1 MLALCADVSVIRDV
15 NTINKDKRR
24 VWVFCLLD
32 KTLEF
37 ARFLYYHIYMRT
49 IRQSLFLAYCFIL
62 FSCFAFGQEA
72 PIIIDGIHTASAPVS
87 GVNEK
92 QQFDLLE
99 NTLTEADIALRQE
112 NYSKAI
118 NLADTLL
125 KEGFVDFR
133 IYNLMAAAYEKAN
146 DCTNAIYYASKA
158 IYMAPSKVEPYL
170 TRTECYLKDKKINL
184 ATKDVETA
192 LALNPKSEKA
202 KELKNILYTNPKLK
216 AQNSQNDNQALPKW
230 FSKYLIIVCL
240 VFAVLLFLR
249 YRKPE
254 YVDSHGRRLKEYN
267 IKEQYDFIRLIG
279 EGGMGKVYEAY
290 DNSLKRKVA
299 IKRIRPE
306 LLRNGAFREQFLTEA
321 RTVAMLRHPSI
332 VEIYTV
338 IETTTSLYLV
348 FEYVEGQTLE
358 TRLDIDNYIPFNEI
372 KEIFKSVCAGLTYA
386 HSLDIVHCDLKPGN
400 IMIADFG
407 PAKVMD
413 FGVAQKIAKDKK
425 DKENLSVAGTPAYM
439 SPEQQKGYTSKQSD
453 IFSLGVCLYEALI
466 GVVPWGVKG
475 YDLNNKII
483 VKPSRINPRLPK
495 EIDTLIIKALAQ
507 NPDERIQSVE
517 EFWELLNAC
526 ELENN

>member
-1 MLALCADVSVIRDV
+1 M
-15 NTINKDKRR
+15 
-24 VWVFCLLD
+24 
-32 KTLEF
+32 F
-37 ARFLYYHIYMRT
+37 ARFLYYHIYMKTNWRRLYL
-49 IRQSLFLAYCFIL
+49 ILCFCFSAALA
-62 FSCFAFGQEA
+62 SAQET
-72 PIIIDGIHTASAPVS
+72 PFFVDGMHSHSAPVS
-87 GVNEK
+87 GVNERQK
-92 QQFDLLE
+92 SDLLE
-99 NTLTEADIALRQE
+99 NSLTEMEIAIGQE
-112 NYSKAI
+112 NYKKAI
-118 NLADTLL
+118 NLGDGLI
-125 KEGFVDFR
+125 KEGFVDCR
-133 IYNLMAAAYEKAN
+133 VYNLQAIAYEKID
-146 DCTNAIYYASKA
+146 DCENALYYASKA
-158 IYMAPSKVEPYL
+158 ITLAPSVIEGYL
-170 TRTECYLKDKKINL
+170 TRSECYLKDKKISS
-184 ATKDVETA
+184 AIRDVETA
-192 LALNPKSEKA
+192 LALNPKSERA
-202 KELKNILYTNPKLK
+202 KQLKNILYTNPTTKVRDNK
-216 AQNSQNDNQALPKW
+216 DKNDDMPKW
-230 FSKYLIIVCL
+230 FTKYIIIIV
-240 VFAVLLFLR
+240 VIFAILLFLR

-306 LLRNGAFREQFLTEA
+306 LLKNGNFREQFLTEA

-372 KEIFKSVCAGLTYA
+372 KEIFKSVCAGLSYA

-425 DKENLSVAGTPAYM
+425 DKETLSVAGTPAYM
-439 SPEQQKGYTSKQSD
+439 SPEQQRGFTSPQSD

-495 EIDTLIIKALAQ
+495 ELDTLICKALAQ
-507 NPDERIQSVE
+507 NPEERIQTVD
-517 EFWELLNAC
+517 EFWELLDAC
-526 ELENN
+526 ELEKPRN

>member
-1 MLALCADVSVIRDV
+1 MYM
-15 NTINKDKRR
+15 
-24 VWVFCLLD
+24 
-32 KTLEF
+32 KTNWH
-37 ARFLYYHIYMRT
+37 RLY
-49 IRQSLFLAYCFIL
+49 LIL
-62 FSCFAFGQEA
+62 FFCFSAAFAFAQES
-72 PIIIDGIHTASAPVS
+72 PIVVDGVHSHSAPVS
-87 GVNEK
+87 GVNERQK
-92 QQFDLLE
+92 ADLLE
-99 NTLTEADIALRQE
+99 NSLTEMKINIEQQ
-112 NYSKAI
+112 NYIKAI
-118 NLADTLL
+118 SVGESLI
-125 KEGFVDFR
+125 KEGFVDAR
-133 IYNLMAAAYEKAN
+133 LYSLQAAAYEKKD
-146 DCTNAIYYASKA
+146 DCENALYYASKT
-158 IYMAPSKVEPYL
+158 ITMAPSLVEPYL
-170 TRTECYLKDKKINL
+170 TRCECYLKDRKISS
-184 ATKDVETA
+184 AIRDVETA
-192 LALNPKSEKA
+192 LSFNPKSERAQK
-202 KELKNILYTNPKLK
+202 LKNILYTNPATK
-216 AQNSQNDNQALPKW
+216 ARDNKDKDEDMPKW
-230 FSKYLIIVCL
+230 FTKYLIAVIV
-240 VFAVLLFLR
+240 VFAILLFLR

-254 YVDSHGRRLKEYN
+254 YVDSRGRRLKEYN

-306 LLRNGAFREQFLTEA
+306 LLKNGNFREQFLTEA

-372 KEIFKSVCAGLTYA
+372 KEIFKSVCAGLSYA

-425 DKENLSVAGTPAYM
+425 DKETLSVAGTPAYM
-439 SPEQQKGYTSKQSD
+439 SPEQQRGYTSPQSD

-483 VKPSRINPRLPK
+483 VKPSRINPRFPK
-495 EIDTLIIKALAQ
+495 NLDTLICKALAQ
-507 NPDERIQSVE
+507 DPEDRIQTVE
-517 EFWELLNAC
+517 EFWELLDAC
-526 ELENN
+526 ELEKPAKN

>member
-1 MLALCADVSVIRDV
+1 MYMK
-15 NTINKDKRR
+15 INWRCFCF
-24 VWVFCLLD
+24 VLIFCSVFC
-32 KTLEF
+32 F
-37 ARFLYYHIYMRT
+37 AYAQNT
-49 IRQSLFLAYCFIL
+49 PLFVEGTH
-62 FSCFAFGQEA
+62 SR
-72 PIIIDGIHTASAPVS
+72 SAPFS
-87 GVNEK
+87 GVNERQK
-92 QQFDLLE
+92 SDLLE
-99 NTLTEADIALRQE
+99 NSLTEIRLAIQQE
-112 NYSKAI
+112 NYNKAI
-118 NLADTLL
+118 NLGDILIR
-125 KEGFVDFR
+125 EGFSDFR
-133 IYNLMAAAYEKAN
+133 IFNLQAIAYEKLD
-146 DCTNAIYYASKA
+146 DCQNAMYYASKA
-158 IYMAPSKVEPYL
+158 IYIAPSVVEPYL
-170 TRTECYLKDKKINL
+170 TRAECYLRDKKINL

-192 LALNPKSEKA
+192 LSLNPKSEKA
-202 KELKNILYTNPKLK
+202 QQLKNILFTNPKQK
-216 AQNSQNDNQALPKW
+216 AQNQKEEQGLPPW
-230 FSKYLIIVCL
+230 FTKYIIIVAL
-240 VFAVLLFLR
+240 MFGVLLFLR

-254 YVDSHGRRLKEYN
+254 YVDSQGRRLKEYN

-299 IKRIRPE
+299 VKRIRPE
-306 LLRNGAFREQFLTEA
+306 LLKNGNFREQFLTEA

-348 FEYVEGQTLE
+348 FEYVDGQTLE

-372 KEIFKSVCAGLTYA
+372 KEIFKSVCAGLAYA

-425 DKENLSVAGTPAYM
+425 DKENVSIAGTPAYM
-439 SPEQQKGYTSKQSD
+439 SPEQQRGYTSKQSD

-475 YDLNNKII
+475 YDLNNKTI

-495 EIDTLIIKALAQ
+495 ERDTLIVKALAQ
-507 NPDERIQSVE
+507 DPADRIQTVE
-517 EFWELLNAC
+517 EFWELLDAC
-526 ELENN
+526 ELKEN

>member
-1 MLALCADVSVIRDV
+1 MKTNWRCLYLTLCFCSFAILA
-15 NTINKDKRR
+15 
-24 VWVFCLLD
+24 
-32 KTLEF
+32 F
-37 ARFLYYHIYMRT
+37 AQET
-49 IRQSLFLAYCFIL
+49 PLFV
-62 FSCFAFGQEA
+62 
-72 PIIIDGIHTASAPVS
+72 DGIHSHSAPVS
-87 GVNEK
+87 GVSERQK
-92 QQFDLLE
+92 SDLLE
-99 NTLTEADIALRQE
+99 NSLTEIELSIKQE

-118 NLADTLL
+118 NVADALI
-125 KEGFVDFR
+125 KEGFTDFR
-133 IYNLMAAAYEKAN
+133 IYSLQAISYEKIDDCAN
-146 DCTNAIYYASKA
+146 ALYYASKA
-158 IYMAPSKVEPYL
+158 IYIAPSAVEPYL
-170 TRTECYLKDKKINL
+170 TRAECYLKDKKIPL

-192 LALNPKSEKA
+192 LALNPKSGKA
-202 KELKNILYTNPKLK
+202 QQLKNILFTNPKIK
-216 AQNSQNDNQALPKW
+216 SQDSKEEQGLPKW
-230 FSKYLIIVCL
+230 FTKYIIAVAAL
-240 VFAVLLFLR
+240 FAVLLFLR

-254 YVDSHGRRLKEYN
+254 YVDSRGRRLKEYN
-267 IKEQYDFIRLIG
+267 IKEQYDFVRLIG

-306 LLRNGAFREQFLTEA
+306 LLKSGTFREQFLTEA

-358 TRLDIDNYIPFNEI
+358 TRLDIDNYIPFDEI
-372 KEIFKSVCAGLTYA
+372 KEIFKSVCAGLAYA

-425 DKENLSVAGTPAYM
+425 DKENISVAGTPAYM
-439 SPEQQKGYTSKQSD
+439 SPEQQRGYTSKQSD

-495 EIDTLIIKALAQ
+495 EIDVLISKALAQ
-507 NPDERIQSVE
+507 NPEERIQTVE
-517 EFWELLNAC
+517 EFWQLLDAC
-526 ELENN
+526 ELEKN

>member
-1 MLALCADVSVIRDV
+1 MYMK
-15 NTINKDKRR
+15 INWRCFCF
-24 VWVFCLLD
+24 VFIFCSVFC
-32 KTLEF
+32 F
-37 ARFLYYHIYMRT
+37 AYAQNT
-49 IRQSLFLAYCFIL
+49 PLFVEGTH
-62 FSCFAFGQEA
+62 SR
-72 PIIIDGIHTASAPVS
+72 SAPVS
-87 GVNEK
+87 GVSERQK
-92 QQFDLLE
+92 SDLLE
-99 NTLTEADIALRQE
+99 NSLTEIRLAIQQE
-112 NYSKAI
+112 NYNKAI
-118 NLADTLL
+118 NLGDILIR
-125 KEGFVDFR
+125 EGFSDFR
-133 IYNLMAAAYEKAN
+133 IFNLQAIAYEKLD
-146 DCTNAIYYASKA
+146 DCQNAMYYASKA
-158 IYMAPSKVEPYL
+158 IYIAPSVVEPYL
-170 TRTECYLKDKKINL
+170 TRAECYLRDKKINL

-192 LALNPKSEKA
+192 LSLNPKSEKA
-202 KELKNILYTNPKLK
+202 QQLKNILFTNPKQK
-216 AQNSQNDNQALPKW
+216 AQNQKEEQGLPPW
-230 FSKYLIIVCL
+230 FTKYMIIVAL
-240 VFAVLLFLR
+240 MFGVLLFLR

-254 YVDSHGRRLKEYN
+254 YVDSQGRRLKEYN

-299 IKRIRPE
+299 VKRIRPE
-306 LLRNGAFREQFLTEA
+306 LLKNGNFREQFLTEA

-348 FEYVEGQTLE
+348 FEYVDGQTLE

-372 KEIFKSVCAGLTYA
+372 KEIFKSVCAGLAYA

-425 DKENLSVAGTPAYM
+425 DKENVSIAGTPAYM
-439 SPEQQKGYTSKQSD
+439 SPEQQRGYTSKQSD

-475 YDLNNKII
+475 YDLNNKTI

-495 EIDTLIIKALAQ
+495 EIDTLIVKALAQ
-507 NPDERIQSVE
+507 DPADRIQTVE
-517 EFWELLNAC
+517 EFWELLDAC
-526 ELENN
+526 ELKEN